1 MKKVLTRMS
10 FGTLFPIFCLG
21 TRLDGVAFR
30 FCRFPLLRIV
40 AFFIFWKRWLIVK
53 NTLKQNY
60 EFRRLYRRGK
70 SAGSRHV
77 VLYVRRNGLPVSRI
91 GLTVTPKLG
100 CAVTRNRV
108 KRLLRAAWRSLQEE
122 LRPGFDVVIVARF
135 ACVSAKMPEVA
146 ASMRYAA
153 RGAGLLREGGSR
165 Q

>member
-1 MKKVLTRMS
+1 
-10 FGTLFPIFCLG
+10 
-21 TRLDGVAFR
+21 
-30 FCRFPLLRIV
+30 
-40 AFFIFWKRWLIVK
+40 VK

-108 KRLLRAAWRSLQEE
+108 KRLLRAAWRSLQAE

-135 ACVSAKMPEVA
+135 ACVPAKMPEVA